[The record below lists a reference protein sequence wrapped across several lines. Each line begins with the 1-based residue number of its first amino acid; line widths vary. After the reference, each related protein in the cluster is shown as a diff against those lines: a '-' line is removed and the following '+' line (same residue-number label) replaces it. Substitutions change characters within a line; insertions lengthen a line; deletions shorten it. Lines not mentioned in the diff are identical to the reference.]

1 VELTMPTINQ
11 LPLITQLSG
20 GDNVVLWVPN
30 QGDSRRASITT
41 LIQYIEANLG
51 NVVAQ
56 TVQTSPVVYSQ
67 LPNASDAGA
76 GTRAYVTDSITA
88 TFGATIA
95 GGGANAV
102 PVYSD
107 GTDWKVG

>member
-1 VELTMPTINQ
+1 MPTINQ

-41 LIQYIEANLG
+41 LIQYIEKNFGA
-51 NVVAQ
+51 VVCAS
-56 TVQTSPVVYSQ
+56 VQTQPTTFGQ
-67 LPNASDAGA
+67 LPNAVGNTGA
-76 GTRAYVTDSITA
+76 RAFITDCNVA
-88 TFGATIA
+88 TFGSAAA
-95 GGGANAV
+95 GGGSNFV

-107 GTDWKVG
+107 GTNWYVG